1 MSNERKVSHLTRMS
15 MHGWFDILVR
25 AICIGL
31 VFGLIALVGQI
42 SYVRTAAT
50 YTAEMGEYERTQALN
65 WFARNR
71 GFMFTLFAGFVG
83 FGAIGLLLIR
93 FVSPVI
99 ASDVQRQVKMRKMA
113 GIAQNVGATVVALI
127 MIFPLYWMIIS

>member
-42 SYVRTAAT
+42 SYVQTAAT
-50 YTAEMGEYERTQALN
+50 YTAEMGEYEREQALN

-71 GFMFTLFAGFVG
+71 SFMLTLCAGFVG
-83 FGAIGLLLIR
+83 FGIIGLLLILPYYIWGNWR
-93 FVSPVI
+93 S
-99 ASDVQRQVKMRKMA
+99 K
-113 GIAQNVGATVVALI
+113 GITDKAKQMQKAK
-127 MIFPLYWMIIS
+127 